1 MIGRELFEGERVR
14 LTALS
19 GDDAAT
25 IAGWYENAAFM
36 RLFDATTA
44 YPLNAEQMMER
55 ITEWQKSDAYF
66 VFAVRRLEDQTII
79 GIVGLTEISWRNRLA
94 SLEIALDPNHWG
106 QGYGGEA
113 LRLVLRYGFA
123 ELNLHRVQLTVFAY
137 NEAARRLYEKTGFR
151 HEGAFREAVY
161 RDGQYHGD
169 GPVASCSWACWPANG
184 RNAPKRSLGVAQYHM
199 CSRYTSTA

>member
-1 MIGRELFEGERVR
+1 MIGQELFEGERVR

-19 GDDAAT
+19 GDDATT

-44 YPLNAEQMMER
+44 YPLNAEQVIER
-55 ITEWQKSDAYF
+55 ISEWQKSDTDF
-66 VFAVRRLEDQTII
+66 VFAVRRLEDQALI
-79 GIVGLTEISWRNRLA
+79 GIVGLAEISWRNRLA

-106 QGYGGEA
+106 QGYGSEA

-169 GPVASCSWACWPANG
+169 GPVASCLWACWSTNG
-184 RNAPKRSLGVAQYHM
+184 QSALGHSLGVAQYHM

>member
-14 LTALS
+14 LTALG
-19 GDDAAT
+19 GDDATT

-44 YPLNAEQMMER
+44 YPLSAEQVIER
-55 ITEWQKSDAYF
+55 ITEWQKSDADF
-66 VFAVRRLEDQTII
+66 VFAVRPLEEQAII
-79 GIVGLTEISWRNRLA
+79 GIVGLMATGPSPISWRNRLA

-137 NEAARRLYEKTGFR
+137 NEAARRLYEKVGFR

-161 RDGQYHGD
+161 RDGCYHDMLLMGLL
-169 GPVASCSWACWPANG
+169 VREWTE
-184 RNAPKRSLGVAQYHM
+184 RS
-199 CSRYTSTA
+199 TP